1 MSFIKAIHLLL
12 FLEDDIMEGNGLLT
26 IKEASIMACVC
37 ESTIYRYIRQKKLS
51 CQAVQSNRKKIAK
64 VPKSELIS
72 VFSLSSS
79 QCRAVPGNILKDS
92 KQCQEVPGNA
102 RQITKDEIREVMQE
116 FFETKKAELVKP
128 MEDQAIYRLGRIEQE
143 NLFLKQKLETIL
155 QENLELQAQVK
166 VLPDLEQMKTQTA
179 EANKKL
185 QERETEVREQN
196 IKIHF
201 LEEEISQGKKK
212 LEENHQQELE
222 QVKKQAEEDQKT
234 IVDAWKKELENA
246 KKPWWKIW

>member
-1 MSFIKAIHLLL
+1 
-12 FLEDDIMEGNGLLT
+12 MEGNRLLT

-79 QCRAVPGNILKDS
+79 QCQAVPGNILEDS
-92 KQCQEVPGNA
+92 KQCQELPGNA

-155 QENLELQAQVK
+155 QENLELQAKVK

-185 QERETEVREQN
+185 QEKETEVREQN

-201 LEEEISQGKKK
+201 LEEEICQGKKK

-222 QVKKQAEEDQKT
+222 QVKKQAEEEQKT